1 MLRFI
6 LAVSLLALFGGSSRP
21 VAAADPQIARGKYL
35 VTITGCSDCHTPGF
49 FFGKPDTNRFLG
61 GSDVGFAM
69 PGGVFVGPNLTPD
82 KETGLGNWTTEE
94 IIVAITKGRAAR
106 QACARA
112 DHAIK
117 QPFKPDALRC
127 AGNRCLPAEPAARVA
142 QGARALRPERD
153 AKRVCHVRAARRGLR
168 KAAKAAAIDAARNEV
183 RPLARFL

>member
-1 MLRFI
+1 
-6 LAVSLLALFGGSSRP
+6 LLAAATATRPAPSS
-21 VAAADPQIARGKYL
+21 AN
-35 VTITGCSDCHTPGF
+35 S
-49 FFGKPDTNRFLG
+49 DTNRCLSS
-61 GSDVGFAM
+61 SDVGFAM

-127 AGNRCLPAEPAARVA
+127 AGNRCLPAEPAARAA
-142 QGARALRPERD
+142 QGARTLRPERD

-168 KAAKAAAIDAARNEV
+168 EAAKAAAMDLQAEMATRLTVCRLRGSRRLVSDTE
-183 RPLARFL
+183 PHA

>member
-69 PGGVFVGPNLTPD
+69 PDGVFVGPNLTPD

-94 IIVAITKGRAAR
+94 IIVAITKGERPDKRVLAPIMPYNNLSSLTR
-106 QACARA
+106 S
-112 DHAIK
+112 
-117 QPFKPDALRC
+117 DALAIVAYLRS
-127 AGNRCLPAEPAARVA
+127 LPPVSHKVPGPLGPNETPSVFVMSV
-142 QGARALRPERD
+142 QPGEVY
-153 AKRVCHVRAARRGLR
+153 AKLP
-168 KAAKAAAIDAARNEV
+168 K
-183 RPLARFL
+183 PPQ